1 MARNVVDLRS
11 RRAPAAPPDR
21 WFEWCLEHDG
31 AEVAVVESPSGHG
44 PGSHDAWLTLG
55 RDAGLRLAAIDGASV
70 PTSPA
75 FCGLDAAT
83 WAAQVTRAS
92 LLAEDDLAVC
102 LWRANRNLFDPS
114 FGRAGARA
122 QAAVAVADIRA
133 RWDGD
138 AHAKVVRAS
147 DCTVFARF
155 GRRWVDVFPAPCV
168 TAEAAQVWDAWC
180 ATHATANARDRAE
193 AQDRA
198 LGAPEAWR
206 TAAIGRFAEPLLE
219 CKEIEGFDELVLASG
234 GARLDVAR
242 LDELDEWLDGLRRW
256 ERTAPR
262 GAKVSDDVHDD
273 ATVLRWRRPDAPLP
287 HPSRAGFNQ

>member
-1 MARNVVDLRS
+1 
-11 RRAPAAPPDR
+11 
-21 WFEWCLEHDG
+21 
-31 AEVAVVESPSGHG
+31 
-44 PGSHDAWLTLG
+44 
-55 RDAGLRLAAIDGASV
+55 
-70 PTSPA
+70 
-75 FCGLDAAT
+75 
-83 WAAQVTRAS
+83 
-92 LLAEDDLAVC
+92 
-102 LWRANRNLFDPS
+102 
-114 FGRAGARA
+114 
-122 QAAVAVADIRA
+122 
-133 RWDGD
+133 
-138 AHAKVVRAS
+138 
-147 DCTVFARF
+147 
-155 GRRWVDVFPAPCV
+155 
-168 TAEAAQVWDAWC
+168 VWDAWC